1 MVNRRGNSG
10 FEDRCYLERKTEVV
24 LGVRMCYRLCSGSFV
39 DSVMVPLCLYL
50 IGKCTLDKTVRVEY
64 KSR

>member
-1 MVNRRGNSG
+1 MLLRK
-10 FEDRCYLERKTEVV
+10 EDRGG
-24 LGVRMCYRLCSGSFV
+24 LGCSGVVPFV
-39 DSVMVPLCLYL
+39 FWSVMDSVMVPLCLYL